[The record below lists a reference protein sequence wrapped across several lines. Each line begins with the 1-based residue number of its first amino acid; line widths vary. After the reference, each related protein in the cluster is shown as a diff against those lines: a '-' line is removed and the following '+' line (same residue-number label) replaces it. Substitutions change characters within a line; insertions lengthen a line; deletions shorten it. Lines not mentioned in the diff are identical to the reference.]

1 MRSAILQDIKKLAF
15 VERDIPACPPDGLRL
30 RVKACGVC
38 ATDVKIYNYGHRLL
52 KLPRVLGHE
61 LAGVIDEVGPAW
73 TDQYQRGQR
82 VAVCA
87 VINCGQCR
95 FCLRNVPS
103 MCEQLEAFGYHYDGG
118 YQEYLII
125 PAKSVRCGGVQLL
138 PDNVSFEEAAVAEL
152 LACSLNGQALSDFR
166 FGQSVLIIG
175 SGPVGIL
182 QALLARA
189 RGCAPVYLADVLPE
203 KLELAKEICGAGL
216 AGTLDSRDRSAFV
229 SAGLKLTDGYGFD
242 QVMVCCGVPV
252 AQQAALDLVG
262 KCGCVNFFGGL
273 PQGKS
278 DVVLDTN
285 HIHYKQCRVVGT
297 HGSSVL
303 DNREAITLIAQ
314 GQINLKPVITDR
326 LALEDLE
333 PALQVDGKNPRHL
346 KAVVSYEQS

>member
-61 LAGVIDEVGPAW
+61 LAGIIDEVGAAW
-73 TDQYQRGQR
+73 TGQFTRGQR

-87 VINCGQCR
+87 VINCGACR
-95 FCLRNVPS
+95 FCLRSAPS

-125 PAKSVRCGGVQLL
+125 PAKSVRCGGVQVL
-138 PDNVSFEEAAVAEL
+138 PDNVSFEEAALAEL

-175 SGPVGIL
+175 SGPVGML
-182 QALLARA
+182 QAMLARA
-189 RGCAPVYLADVLPE
+189 RGCGPIYLADVLTE
-203 KLELAKEICGAGL
+203 KLKLAKQVCGSAL
-216 AGTLDSRDRSAFV
+216 AGTLDSRNRAIFV
-229 SAGLKLTDGYGFD
+229 RDALKLSAGEGFD
-242 QVMVCCGVPV
+242 QVMLCCGVAV
-252 AQQAALDLVG
+252 AQQVSLELVA

-278 DVVLDTN
+278 EVVLDTN

-303 DNREAITLIAQ
+303 NNREALRLIAQ
-314 GQINLKPVITDR
+314 GQISLQKLVTRRIQ
-326 LALEDLE
+326 LQQLET
-333 PALQVDGKNPRHL
+333 ALQLNNKNPCDL
-346 KAVVSYEQS
+346 KTLVSYEEP